1 MLTDAIAAERFRLLR
16 DRSALFWGFCF
27 APIVGF
33 MVNVGGD
40 LFLRHV
46 VKKPMPGVTIGL
58 IDQALKALSNG
69 ASTFGALFLMIGAA
83 AILAGDYRWETW
95 RLLTPRNTRRNLL
108 LAKLIVVGEA
118 VFWSLILTAIL
129 SAVAA
134 MIGAGINGKIITLSM
149 FGRNAFDMLGVLAI
163 TWLEAMTLAALAAG
177 VGVLT
182 RSTMGVVIACLGARF
197 IQTILSGTLGMM
209 EQGRP
214 PSWKLLAMPVF
225 DADLLR
231 GALLDPAT
239 LGPAANSAGVAFAV
253 LAVWIV
259 ALATGAV
266 FLFSRQDLTK
276 E

>member
-1 MLTDAIAAERFRLLR
+1 MLADAIAAERFRLLR

-46 VKKPMPGVTIGL
+46 IKKPMPGITIGV
-58 IDQALKALSNG
+58 IDQMLKALSNG

-95 RLLTPRNTRRNLL
+95 RLLTPRNTRQNLL
-108 LAKLIVVGEA
+108 LAKLVVVGEA
-118 VFWSLILTAIL
+118 VFWSLLLTAVL
-129 SAVAA
+129 SAAA
-134 MIGAGINGKIITLSM
+134 AVIGAGINTKSIALSM
-149 FGRNAFDMLGVLAI
+149 YSRNVFDLLGSLAI
-163 TWLEAMTLAALAAG
+163 TWLEAMTLASLAAC

-182 RSTMGVVIACLGARF
+182 RSTMGVVVACLGARF
-197 IQTILSGTLGMM
+197 IQTILAGTLRMM
-209 EQGRP
+209 EQGP

-225 DADLLR
+225 DAELLR
-231 GALLDPAT
+231 GALLDPAA
-239 LGPAANSAGVAFAV
+239 LGAASGSAGVAFAV
-253 LAVWIV
+253 LLVWIA

-266 FLFSRQDLTK
+266 FLFGRQDLTK